1 MKKHRSQ
8 KSVDAYLDNFLNYL
22 MVEKGLSKN
31 TIESYSRDLQ
41 KFITYLEKNNRV
53 DVTEV
58 INLDI
63 MAFLVEVKSQGLSSK
78 STGRNLSAVRM
89 FFKFLVQ
96 EGYLDIDPSTNI
108 ESPKI
113 RPSLP
118 SVLSIAEVDSLLSQ
132 PDVKTTRGL
141 RDRAMLELLYATGVR
156 VSELVNLKLTS
167 LNLDV
172 GYIIAFGKGSKE
184 RIIPLGDTSK
194 DYLKEYLV
202 IVRAKQAKGIA
213 SSFLFLNPSGKKF
226 SREGFWKMLKRY
238 ALKAGINKKLS
249 PHTLRHSFATHL
261 LERGADLR
269 SVQIMLG
276 HVDIATTQI
285 YTHITQERLK
295 KIHKQYHP
303 RA

>member
-1 MKKHRSQ
+1 MKKQPPQ
-8 KSVDAYLDNFLNYL
+8 KSVDAYLDNFFNYL

-41 KFITYLEKNNRV
+41 KFITYLEKNNHAEVSRV
-53 DVTEV
+53 T
-58 INLDI
+58 NLEI
-63 MAFLVEVKSQGLSSK
+63 MSFLVEVKSQGLSSK

-96 EGYLDIDPSTNI
+96 EGYLDIDPSINI

-113 RPSLP
+113 RPNLP

-167 LNLDV
+167 INFDV

-184 RIIPLGDTSK
+184 RIIPLGDTANH
-194 DYLKEYLV
+194 YLKEYLATA
-202 IVRAKQAKGIA
+202 RPKHAKEMI
-213 SSFLFLNPSGKKF
+213 SSVLFLNPSGKKF

-295 KIHKQYHP
+295 KVHKQYHP

>member
-58 INLDI
+58 TNLDI

-96 EGYLDIDPSTNI
+96 EGYLDIDPSINI

-184 RIIPLGDTSK
+184 RIIPLGETSK

-202 IVRAKQAKGIA
+202 IVRPKHAKGIV
-213 SSFLFLNPSGKKF
+213 SSYLFLNPSGKKF

>member
-1 MKKHRSQ
+1 M
-8 KSVDAYLDNFLNYL
+8 DAYLDNFLNYL
-22 MVEKGLSKN
+22 MVEKGLAKN

-41 KFITYLEKNNRV
+41 KFITYLEKNNRA
-53 DVTEV
+53 DVSCVTS
-58 INLDI
+58 LDI
-63 MAFLVEVKSQGLSSK
+63 MSFLVEVKSQGLSSK
-78 STGRNLSAVRM
+78 STGRSLSALRM
-89 FFKFLVQ
+89 FFRFLLR
-96 EGYLDIDPSTNI
+96 EGFLDIDPSINI

-113 RPSLP
+113 RPNLP

-132 PDVKTTRGL
+132 PDIKTTRGV
-141 RDRAMLELLYATGVR
+141 RDRTMLELLYATGVR

-167 LNLDV
+167 INLEV

-184 RIIPLGDTSK
+184 RIIPLGDTAK
-194 DYLKEYLV
+194 HYLKEYLT
-202 IVRAKQAKGIA
+202 IARPKHEKGMI
-213 SSFLFLNPSGKKF
+213 SPFLFLNPSGKKF
-226 SREGFWKMLKRY
+226 SREGFWKLLKRY

-261 LERGADLR
+261 LEQGADLR

-276 HVDIATTQI
+276 HVNIATTQI
-285 YTHITQERLK
+285 YTHVTQERLK

>member
-1 MKKHRSQ
+1 MKKRLAQ
-8 KSVDAYLDNFLNYL
+8 NSVDAYLDNFLNYL

-31 TIESYSRDLQ
+31 TLESYSRDLR
-41 KFITYLEKNNRV
+41 KFINYLEKNNYADVSRV
-53 DVTEV
+53 T
-58 INLDI
+58 NLEI
-63 MAFLVEVKSQGLSSK
+63 MSFLVEIKSQGLSSK

-89 FFKFLVQ
+89 FFKFLAQ
-96 EGYLDIDPSTNI
+96 EGYLDVDPSINI

-113 RPSLP
+113 RPNLP
-118 SVLSIAEVDSLLSQ
+118 SVLSIVEVDSLLSQ
-132 PDVKTTRGL
+132 PDVKTMRGL

-167 LNLDV
+167 INFDV

-184 RIIPLGDTSK
+184 RIIPLGDTAK
-194 DYLKEYLV
+194 HYVKEYLV
-202 IVRAKQAKGIA
+202 TARPKHVTGMI
-213 SSFLFLNPSGKKF
+213 SPFLFLNPSGKKF

-238 ALKAGINKKLS
+238 ALKAGINKKIS

>member
-1 MKKHRSQ
+1 MMKHSPKNSI
-8 KSVDAYLDNFLNYL
+8 DAYLDNFLNYL

-41 KFITYLEKNNRV
+41 KFITYLEKNNCT
-53 DVTEV
+53 DVSRIT
-58 INLDI
+58 NLDI
-63 MAFLVEVKSQGLSSK
+63 MSFLVEIKSQGLSSK
-78 STGRNLSAVRM
+78 STGRNLSALRM
-89 FFKFLVQ
+89 FFKFSVQ
-96 EGYLDIDPSTNI
+96 EGFLDADPSINI

-113 RPSLP
+113 GASLP
-118 SVLSIAEVDSLLSQ
+118 SVLSIVEVDSLLSQ

-167 LNLDV
+167 INLEV

-184 RIIPLGDTSK
+184 RIIPLGDTAK
-194 DYLKEYLV
+194 HYFKEYLV
-202 IVRAKQAKGIA
+202 TARPKHAKGMT
-213 SSFLFLNPSGKKF
+213 SPFLFLNPSGKKF

-238 ALKAGINKKLS
+238 ALKSGINKKLS

-295 KIHKQYHP
+295 KIHKQFHP

>member
-1 MKKHRSQ
+1 MKKHLTHNSTD
-8 KSVDAYLDNFLNYL
+8 VYLDNFLNYL
-22 MVEKGLSKN
+22 VVEKGLSKN
-31 TIESYSRDLQ
+31 TIQSYNRDLQ
-41 KFITYLEKNNRV
+41 KFITYLEKNNCADVSRV
-53 DVTEV
+53 T
-58 INLDI
+58 NLEI
-63 MAFLVEVKSQGLSSK
+63 ISFLVEVKSQGLSSK
-78 STGRNLSAVRM
+78 STGRNLSALRM

-96 EGYLDIDPSTNI
+96 EGFLDANPSINI

-113 RPSLP
+113 RQNLP
-118 SVLSIAEVDSLLSQ
+118 SVLSIAEVDYLLSQ

-141 RDRAMLELLYATGVR
+141 RDRTMLELLYATGVR
-156 VSELVNLKLTS
+156 VSELVSLKLTS
-167 LNLDV
+167 INLEV

-184 RIIPLGDTSK
+184 RIIPLGDTAK
-194 DYLKEYLV
+194 YYLNEYLT
-202 IVRAKQAKGIA
+202 IARQKHTKGMM
-213 SSFLFLNPSGKKF
+213 SPFLFLNPSGKKF

-261 LERGADLR
+261 LEQGADLR

-295 KIHKQYHP
+295 KVHKQYHP

>member
-1 MKKHRSQ
+1 MKKQPPQ
-8 KSVDAYLDNFLNYL
+8 KSVDAYLDNFFNYL

-41 KFITYLEKNNRV
+41 KFITYLEKNNRA
-53 DVTEV
+53 DVSRVT
-58 INLDI
+58 NLEI
-63 MAFLVEVKSQGLSSK
+63 MSFLVEVKSQGLSSK

-96 EGYLDIDPSTNI
+96 EGYLDVDPSINI

-113 RPSLP
+113 RPNLP
-118 SVLSIAEVDSLLSQ
+118 SVLSIVEVDSLLSQ

-167 LNLDV
+167 INFDV

-184 RIIPLGDTSK
+184 RIIPLGDTAK
-194 DYLKEYLV
+194 HYLKEYLATA
-202 IVRAKQAKGIA
+202 RPKHAKGIM
-213 SSFLFLNPSGKKF
+213 SSSLFLNPSGKKF

-295 KIHKQYHP
+295 KIHKQFHP

>member
-1 MKKHRSQ
+1 MKKQLAQ
-8 KSVDAYLDNFLNYL
+8 KSVDAYLDNFFNYL

-31 TIESYSRDLQ
+31 TIASYSRDLQ
-41 KFITYLEKNNRV
+41 KFINYLEKNNRA
-53 DVTEV
+53 DVSRVT
-58 INLDI
+58 NLEI
-63 MAFLVEVKSQGLSSK
+63 ISFLVEVKSQGLSSK

-96 EGYLDIDPSTNI
+96 EGYLDVDPSINI

-167 LNLDV
+167 INLEV

-184 RIIPLGDTSK
+184 RIIPLGDTAK
-194 DYLKEYLV
+194 HYLKEYLA
-202 IVRAKQAKGIA
+202 IARPKYAKGMVN
-213 SSFLFLNPSGKKF
+213 SFLMLNPSGKKF

>member
-1 MKKHRSQ
+1 MKNHLSHN
-8 KSVDAYLDNFLNYL
+8 SFDAHLDNFLNYL

-53 DVTEV
+53 DVSEV
-58 INLDI
+58 ANLDI

-96 EGYLDIDPSTNI
+96 EGFLDIDPSINI

-132 PDVKTTRGL
+132 PDVKTTRGI

-202 IVRAKQAKGIA
+202 IVRPKHAKGIV
-213 SSFLFLNPSGKKF
+213 SSYLFLNPSGKKF

-238 ALKAGINKKLS
+238 ALKAGINKNLS

>member
-53 DVTEV
+53 DLSEV
-58 INLDI
+58 ANLDI
-63 MAFLVEVKSQGLSSK
+63 MAFLVEVKSKGLSSK

-96 EGYLDIDPSTNI
+96 EGFLDIDPSINI

-202 IVRAKQAKGIA
+202 IVRPKHAKGMV
-213 SSFLFLNPSGKKF
+213 SSYLFLNPSGKKF

-238 ALKAGINKKLS
+238 ALKAGINRKLS

>member
-1 MKKHRSQ
+1 MKKQLAQ
-8 KSVDAYLDNFLNYL
+8 KSVDAYLDNFFNYL

-41 KFITYLEKNNRV
+41 KFINYLEKNNRA
-53 DVTEV
+53 DVSRVT
-58 INLDI
+58 NLEI
-63 MAFLVEVKSQGLSSK
+63 ISFLVEVKSQGLSSK

-96 EGYLDIDPSTNI
+96 EGYLDVDPSINI
-108 ESPKI
+108 ESPKV

-167 LNLDV
+167 INLEV

-184 RIIPLGDTSK
+184 RIIPLGDTAK
-194 DYLKEYLV
+194 HYLKEYLATA
-202 IVRAKQAKGIA
+202 RPKHAKEMVN
-213 SSFLFLNPSGKKF
+213 SFLILNPSGKKF

>member
-1 MKKHRSQ
+1 MKKHLSHN
-8 KSVDAYLDNFLNYL
+8 SVDAHLDNFLNYL
-22 MVEKGLSKN
+22 MIEKGLSKN
-31 TIESYSRDLQ
+31 TIENYSRDLQ
-41 KFITYLEKNNRV
+41 KFITYLEKNNCADLGRV
-53 DVTEV
+53 T
-58 INLDI
+58 NLHI
-63 MAFLVEVKSQGLSSK
+63 MSFLVEVKSQGLSSK

-89 FFKFLVQ
+89 FFKFLFQ
-96 EGYLDIDPSTNI
+96 EGYLDADPSINI

-113 RPSLP
+113 RSSLP
-118 SVLSIAEVDSLLSQ
+118 SVLSIVEVDSLLSQ

-141 RDRAMLELLYATGVR
+141 RDRTMLELLYATGVR
-156 VSELVNLKLTS
+156 VSELVNLKVTS
-167 LNLDV
+167 INLDV

-184 RIIPLGDTSK
+184 RIIPLGDTAK
-194 DYLKEYLV
+194 HYLKEYLATA
-202 IVRAKQAKGIA
+202 RPKHLKGLM
-213 SSFLFLNPSGKKF
+213 SPFLFLNPSGKKF
-226 SREGFWKMLKRY
+226 SREGFWKLLKRY
-238 ALKAGINKKLS
+238 ALRAGISKKLS

>member
-1 MKKHRSQ
+1 MKKQPPQ
-8 KSVDAYLDNFLNYL
+8 KSVDAYFDNFFNYL

-41 KFITYLEKNNRV
+41 KFITYLEKNNRA
-53 DVTEV
+53 DVSRIT
-58 INLDI
+58 NLDI
-63 MAFLVEVKSQGLSSK
+63 MSFLVEIKSQGLSSK

-89 FFKFLVQ
+89 FFRFLVH
-96 EGYLDIDPSTNI
+96 EGFLDGDPSINI

-113 RPSLP
+113 GASLP

-132 PDVKTTRGL
+132 PDLKTTRGL

-167 LNLDV
+167 INLEV

-184 RIIPLGDTSK
+184 RIIPLGDTAK
-194 DYLKEYLV
+194 HYLKEYLATA
-202 IVRAKQAKGIA
+202 RPKHAKEMI
-213 SSFLFLNPSGKKF
+213 SSVLFLNPSGNKF

-295 KIHKQYHP
+295 KVHKQYHP

>member
-1 MKKHRSQ
+1 MKKQ
-8 KSVDAYLDNFLNYL
+8 LPKNSVDAYLDNFLNYL

-41 KFITYLEKNNRV
+41 KFITYLEKNNRS
-53 DVTEV
+53 DISRVT
-58 INLDI
+58 NLEI
-63 MAFLVEVKSQGLSSK
+63 MSFLVEIKSQGLSSK
-78 STGRNLSAVRM
+78 STGRNLSALRM

-96 EGYLDIDPSTNI
+96 EGYLDVDPSINI

-113 RPSLP
+113 RPNLP

-167 LNLDV
+167 MNLDV

-184 RIIPLGDTSK
+184 RIIPLGDTAK
-194 DYLKEYLV
+194 HYLKEYLV
-202 IVRAKQAKGIA
+202 IARPNHTKGTT
-213 SSFLFLNPSGKKF
+213 SSFLFLNPSGNNF
-226 SREGFWKMLKRY
+226 SREGFWKMLKRH

-295 KIHKQYHP
+295 KIHKQFHP